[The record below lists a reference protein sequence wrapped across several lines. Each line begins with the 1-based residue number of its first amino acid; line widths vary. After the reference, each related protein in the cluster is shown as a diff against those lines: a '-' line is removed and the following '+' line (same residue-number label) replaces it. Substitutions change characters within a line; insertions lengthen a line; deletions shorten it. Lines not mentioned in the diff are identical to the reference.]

1 MARRKATFIVIRNGE
16 HVAEE
21 ATAEAAGRKLEEVKA
36 QDRQDF
42 EAGWFNT
49 DPAMYTYYIL
59 ARQ

>member
-36 QDRQDF
+36 QDRRLY
-42 EAGWFNT
+42 EAGWFDT
-49 DPAMYTYYIL
+49 DPATMYTYYIL
-59 ARQ
+59 PR